1 MVPDTSKH
9 WPYHKTLLVFCLKF
23 RLAPICEYLNYYY
36 NITNDYRAIP
46 EKIQARGLGWGGG
59 GMRNTSWKKITKQTE
74 ISTYFF
80 NIHENSMSYVYIY
93 IFAFNTFVCVIL
105 FYWQEMA
112 FKTIALW
119 NLLYVVVF
127 QCLSKFGMFT

>member
-1 MVPDTSKH
+1 MIIGLFQKKSK
-9 WPYHKTLLVFCLKF
+9 
-23 RLAPICEYLNYYY
+23 
-36 NITNDYRAIP
+36 
-46 EKIQARGLGWGGG
+46 LGGW
-59 GMRNTSWKKITKQTE
+59 GMRNTSWKKTTKQTE

-93 IFAFNTFVCVIL
+93 IFAFNTFVCIIL